1 MANHIEKSDPNSTYL
16 MFKIQYLFTNK
27 ILFNFN
33 SDVLVFCLS
42 VRMHFFKQ
50 HNSKHINLQWQT
62 L

>member
-42 VRMHFFKQ
+42 VYVCTFLNNTIQK
-50 HNSKHINLQWQT
+50 T
-62 L
+62 